1 MAIVKSKQL
10 EGVVTTDVSGALFI
24 SASAAAYGF
33 GSADQP
39 WIVTGTALRTKA
51 PYVTEITGSLGIF
64 GTIGDLFLVKSNTNQ
79 QNLFS
84 VSSSGIIKQFVH
96 STDPTIQ
103 AGYGEIYFTSSSFF
117 IGVD

>member
-1 MAIVKSKQL
+1 MSIVKSKQL

-24 SASAAAYGF
+24 SASAAAAGF

-39 WIVTGTALRTKA
+39 WIVTGTVLHTKTSYTA
-51 PYVTEITGSLGIF
+51 EITGSLGVF
-64 GTIGDLFLVKSNTNQ
+64 GSTGDLFLIKSNSNQ

-84 VSSSGIIKQFVH
+84 VSSSGIVKQFVH
-96 STDPTIQ
+96 DIDPIIQ
-103 AGYGEIYFTSSSFF
+103 AGYGEMYFTSSSLF